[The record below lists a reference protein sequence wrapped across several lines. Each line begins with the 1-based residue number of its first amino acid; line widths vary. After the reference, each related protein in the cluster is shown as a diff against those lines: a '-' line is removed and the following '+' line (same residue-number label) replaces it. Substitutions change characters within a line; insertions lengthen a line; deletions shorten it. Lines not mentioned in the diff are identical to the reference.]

1 MINITQSLLTKRY
14 FDLLLVMIVVIL
26 LIIPVFLVAIV
37 VRLTSKGPVLYWS
50 NRIGKNNKIFS
61 MPKFRIK
68 NDLVWH
74 LKEVSLI
81 LTELLIDFQYFLR

>member
-37 VRLTSKGPVLYWS
+37 VRLTSKGPVLY
-50 NRIGKNNKIFS
+50 I
-61 MPKFRIK
+61 
-68 NDLVWH
+68 H
-74 LKEVSLI
+74 A
-81 LTELLIDFQYFLR
+81 LTFYNFHCW